1 MSPKKILKICGGIIV
16 FLTLPSLLFFGYL
29 YYKNNEDL
37 PIGTPTE
44 VADEVAS
51 KMLEALDYKAYE
63 NTNYIE
69 WTFANRHHYKWK
81 KNENFCAVY
90 WKYVQVDLLINT
102 PELSTVIVDKD
113 TLNTKVA
120 MEYIDKAV
128 DYFNNDSFWLVAP
141 YKVFDAGTT
150 RSLIPLENNT
160 QGLLISY
167 ASGGSTPGDSY
178 MWLLDADYKPT
189 AFKMWVSILPIDG
202 LEASWS
208 NWVTTESGAQLP
220 TFHQLLFM
228 GLEITNLKTIAL

>member
-1 MSPKKILKICGGIIV
+1 MSPKKILKISVGIIV

-29 YYKNNEDL
+29 YFKNNEDL

-44 VADEVAS
+44 AADDVAR

-81 KNENFCAVY
+81 KNEDFCTVY
-90 WKYVQVDLLINT
+90 WKNIKVDLQLKA
-102 PELSTVIVDKD
+102 PKSSTVVIDDK
-113 TLNTKVA
+113 TLNA
-120 MEYIDKAV
+120 SDAIEYIDKAV

-141 YKVFDAGTT
+141 YKVFDTGTT

-178 MWLLDADYKPT
+178 MWLLDKQYKPT
-189 AFKMWVSILPIDG
+189 AFKMWVSILPIEG

-208 NWVTTESGAQLP
+208 NWTTTESGAQLP
-220 TFHQLLFM
+220 TFHQLLFI
-228 GLEITNLKTIAL
+228 GLEITNLKTEI